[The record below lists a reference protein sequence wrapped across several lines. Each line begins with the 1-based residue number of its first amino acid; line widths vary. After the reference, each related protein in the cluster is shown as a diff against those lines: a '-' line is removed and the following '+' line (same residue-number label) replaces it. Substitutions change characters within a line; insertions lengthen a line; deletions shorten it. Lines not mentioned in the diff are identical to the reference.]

1 MSLNE
6 RKRKILEAII
16 LDYISTAEPVGSR
29 TISKK
34 YNLNLSPATIR
45 NEMSDLEEMGYIEQP
60 YTSAGRMPSDL
71 GYRYY
76 VDFIMQKNK
85 LDDAVERMVISSFRG
100 KINRFEDAVKISM
113 DLIAKITR
121 YPSLVLAPAS
131 EASALSM
138 IRLLK
143 VDQGRA
149 LLIIITDKNQV
160 ENVFVDLPYDF
171 KESDLEIL
179 AAVINEKLSG
189 TRISQWNKTLMGE
202 LYGDLLKQ
210 KEILTSILDSI
221 EDRLNRQEEGRIYLT
236 GVLSMLNEPEF
247 RDVDK
252 VISILSFFDD
262 KKIVEEMLLEDPAS
276 KTEELQ
282 VLIGDENP
290 AQEIKDC
297 SLIKRRYSFMGQEQG
312 IMGILGPKRMDY
324 SSAVALLDLITE
336 VLERKK

>member
-1 MSLNE
+1 MSLSE

-34 YNLNLSPATIR
+34 YNLKISPATIR
-45 NEMSDLEEMGYIEQP
+45 NEMSDLEEMGYIDQP

-76 VDFIMQKNK
+76 VDSIMQKGK
-85 LDDAVERMVISSFRG
+85 LDEAIERMVISSFRG
-100 KINRFEDAVKISM
+100 KIDRFEDAVKISM
-113 DLIAKITR
+113 DLIGQITR
-121 YPSLVLAPAS
+121 YPSLILAPGS
-131 EASALSM
+131 DSSALSM
-138 IRLLK
+138 IKLLK
-143 VDQGRA
+143 VDQKKA

-171 KESDLEIL
+171 KDSDLDIL
-179 AAVINEKLSG
+179 AAVVNDRLSG
-189 TRISQWNKTLMGE
+189 TKISQWSKTLMGE
-202 LYGDLLKQ
+202 LYGDLLKE

-221 EDRLNRQEEGRIYLT
+221 EDRLSKREERRIYLT

-252 VISILSFFDD
+252 VISILSFFND
-262 KKIVEEMLLEDPAS
+262 KKIIEEMLANNSSSENF
-276 KTEELQ
+276 Q
-282 VLIGDENP
+282 ILIGDENQ
-290 AQEIKDC
+290 AEEIKDC
-297 SLIKRRYSFMGQEQG
+297 SLIKRKYSFMGEDQG
-312 IMGILGPKRMDY
+312 VMGIIGPKRMDY
-324 SSAVALLDLITE
+324 SSAMSLLDLISE

>member
-1 MSLNE
+1 MSLSE

-34 YNLNLSPATIR
+34 YNLKISPATIR
-45 NEMSDLEEMGYIEQP
+45 NEMSDLEDLGYIEQP

-76 VDFIMQKNK
+76 VDSIMQKSK
-85 LDDAVERMVISSFRG
+85 LDEAVERMVISSFRG
-100 KINRFEDAVKISM
+100 KVDRFEDAVKISM
-113 DLIAKITR
+113 DLIGQITR
-121 YPSLVLAPAS
+121 YPSLVLAPGS
-131 EASALSM
+131 DSSALSM

-143 VDQGRA
+143 VDQARA

-171 KESDLEIL
+171 KESDLDIL
-179 AAVINEKLSG
+179 TAVINDKLSG
-189 TRISQWNKTLMGE
+189 TRISQWNKTLMRE

-210 KEILTSILDSI
+210 KEILSSILDSV
-221 EDRLNRQEEGRIYLT
+221 EERLSKKEERRIYLT

-252 VISILSFFDD
+252 VISILSFFNE
-262 KKIVEEMLLEDPAS
+262 KKIIEEMLANDSSSEDF
-276 KTEELQ
+276 Q
-282 VLIGDENP
+282 ILIGDENQ
-290 AQEIKDC
+290 AEEIKDC
-297 SLIKRRYSFMGQEQG
+297 SLIKRKYSFMGEDQG
-312 IMGILGPKRMDY
+312 VMGIIGPKRMDY
-324 SSAVALLDLITE
+324 SSAMSLLDLISE